1 MIKKIS
7 VIFAWVQY
15 RAKKMGFIM
24 VSPLKKITEEK
35 AFEWRV
41 DIILVDKGVEETPVN
56 QENHMIQEMMF
67 NLKDNLSPMCWL
79 VIYFWDFER
88 DTKVIW
94 LAFFFFFSYN
104 SFFRGK
110 PYKRL
115 YDWI

>member
-1 MIKKIS
+1 MINKNISNIHESGIGPKK
-7 VIFAWVQY
+7 WDLLWY
-15 RAKKMGFIM
+15 HLWKN
-24 VSPLKKITEEK
+24 ITKEK

-41 DIILVDKGVEETPVN
+41 DIILVDKGVEEIPVN
-56 QENHMIQEMMF
+56 KENHMIQEMMF

-88 DTKVIW
+88 DIKVIW
-94 LAFFFFFSYN
+94 LAFFFFSYN
-104 SFFRGK
+104 SFFRGR